1 VPEASDPI
9 RASPPRAQLMLEPEN
24 SHGNLLMPRTTALSD
39 IRNIGIIAHVDAG
52 KTTTTERILYYTGR
66 KHTIIDI
73 HDTKDLKTSTT
84 TDYLEQ
90 EKKRGITIQSAAVS
104 TFWRDKKINLI
115 DTPGHVDFTIE
126 VNRSLRVLDGAVV
139 VFDGVAGVEP
149 QSETNWRLADNYDV
163 PRFCYVNKMDR
174 SGANFVRCVDMI
186 RKRLGARPLP
196 VQLPIGSEDNFK
208 GIIDLVE
215 MKALV
220 WDSDDKDA
228 VWHSLEV
235 TPDLADK
242 LHIAVPSDRK
252 LLGEI
257 AQYRTELVDTCLEQD
272 DEAMEAYLTH
282 ATVPSG
288 DVLRRALRK
297 GTLNSAFTPVLCG
310 SSYKNKGVQQLL
322 DAVVD
327 YLPAP
332 TDVAS
337 IKTVDADGNPIGER
351 KCSDD
356 EPFAALAFKVIND
369 VYGALTFIRVY
380 SGVLTKGASVE
391 NSTRGKREKIGRMV
405 EMFAKEANPI
415 EEARAGDIIAL
426 VSLADTETGDTLCDA
441 AHPVV
446 LERMRFPDPV
456 ISVSVK
462 SKLKAE
468 QEKFG
473 AALGK
478 MVRADPSLHLE
489 TDRETGQTI
498 LRGMGELHLEVT
510 LDRMR
515 TEFAV
520 EGVMGEPQVA
530 FRETI
535 TKKITK
541 QYVHKKQTGGSG
553 QFAEVWIVFEPLERS
568 AGFEVVD
575 ETRGGTVPKE
585 FVPAVEKGLRVQKE
599 DGVLAHF
606 PTVDFRATLI
616 DGSYHDVDSNAL
628 TFEIAAKAAFRE
640 GMREASAILLEP
652 VMKVETVTPGDHLGD
667 VIGDL
672 NRRRGT
678 IQDQLERG
686 TNIAVVAAV
695 PLSEMFGYIGQLR
708 SMTSG
713 RASYT
718 MEFSHYEPVPRQVA
732 DEVIAE
738 VAKTRAAA
746 QG

>member
-1 VPEASDPI
+1 
-9 RASPPRAQLMLEPEN
+9 
-24 SHGNLLMPRTTALSD
+24 MPRTTALAD

-90 EKKRGITIQSAAVS
+90 EQKRGITIQSAAVS
-104 TFWRDKKINLI
+104 AFWRDKKINVI

-163 PRFCYVNKMDR
+163 PRMCYVNKMDR
-174 SGANFVRCVDMI
+174 SGANFMRCVDMI
-186 RKRLGARPLP
+186 KKRLGARPLII
-196 VQLPIGSEDNFK
+196 QLPIGSEDNFK
-208 GIIDLVE
+208 GMIDLVE

-228 VWHSLEV
+228 QWQSIDV
-235 TPDLADK
+235 TEGMADK
-242 LHIAVPSDRK
+242 LGITVPSDRK
-252 LLGEI
+252 IMDDI
-257 AQYRTELVDTCLEQD
+257 AKYRTELIDTCLEQD
-272 DEAMEAYLTH
+272 DEAMEKYLTDEV
-282 ATVPSG
+282 VPSAA
-288 DVLRRALRK
+288 VLRAALRK
-297 GTLNSAFTPVLCG
+297 GTITSAFTPVLCG
-310 SSYKNKGVQQLL
+310 SSYKNKGVQQVL

-332 TDVAS
+332 TDVSA
-337 IKTVDADGNPIGER
+337 IKTVDADGNPNGER

-356 EPFAALAFKVIND
+356 EPFSALAFKVIND
-369 VYGALTFIRVY
+369 VYGALTFVRVY
-380 SGVLTKGASVE
+380 SGVLVKGASVM
-391 NSTRGKREKIGRMV
+391 NTTRGKREKIGRMV

-426 VSLADTETGDTLCDA
+426 VSMQETETGDTLCDSA
-441 AHPVV
+441 NPVI

-456 ISVSVK
+456 ISVSVA
-462 SKLKAE
+462 SKLKAD

-515 TEFAV
+515 TEFNV
-520 EGVMGEPQVA
+520 EGVMGQPQVA
-530 FRETI
+530 YRETF
-535 TKKITK
+535 TKKIDE
-541 QYVHKKQTGGSG
+541 QYIHKKQTGGSG
-553 QFAEVWIVFEPLERS
+553 QFAEVWITFEPLERG
-568 AGFEVVD
+568 AGFEFVD
-575 ETRGGTVPKE
+575 ETVGGSVPKE
-585 FVPAVEKGLRVQKE
+585 YVPAVEKGLKMQKE
-599 DGVLAHF
+599 DGVLAQF
-606 PTVDFRATLI
+606 PTVDFRATLT

-640 GMREASAILLEP
+640 AIKKAGPILLEP
-652 VMKVETVTPGDHLGD
+652 VMKVETVTPGDYLGD
-667 VIGDL
+667 VIGDI

-686 TNIAVVAAV
+686 TNIAVVATV
-695 PLSEMFGYIGQLR
+695 PLSEMFGYIGHLR
-708 SMTSG
+708 GMTSG

-718 MEFSHYEPVPRQVA
+718 MEFSHYDPVPRMVA
-732 DEVIAE
+732 DAVIAD
-738 VAKTRAAA
+738 VAKAKAEA
-746 QG
+746 KKS

>member
-1 VPEASDPI
+1 
-9 RASPPRAQLMLEPEN
+9 
-24 SHGNLLMPRTTALSD
+24 MPRTTPLAD

-90 EKKRGITIQSAAVS
+90 EQKRGITIQSAAVS
-104 TFWRDKKINLI
+104 AFWRDKKINLI

-149 QSETNWRLADNYDV
+149 QSETNWRLADNYRV
-163 PRFCYVNKMDR
+163 PRLCYVNKMDR
-174 SGANFVRCVDMI
+174 SGANFLRCVDMI
-186 RKRLGARPLP
+186 RTRLNARPLP

-208 GIIDLVE
+208 GMVDLVA

-228 VWHSLEV
+228 EWQSLDI
-235 TPDLADK
+235 TDDLADK
-242 LHIAVPSDRK
+242 VGIEIPADRK
-252 LLGEI
+252 ILSEI
-257 AQYRTELVDTCLEQD
+257 NKYRTELIDTCLEMD
-272 DEAMEAYLTH
+272 DEAMEAYLNDGT
-282 ATVPSG
+282 APSAE
-288 DVLRRALRK
+288 VLKKCLRK
-297 GTLNSAFTPVLCG
+297 GTITGAFNPVLCG
-310 SSYKNKGVQQLL
+310 SSYKNKGVQQVL

-332 TDVAS
+332 TDVEA

-351 KCSDD
+351 KTSDD
-356 EPFAALAFKVIND
+356 EPFSALAFKVIND
-369 VYGALTFIRVY
+369 AYGALTFVRVY
-380 SGVLTKGASVE
+380 SGVLTKGASVQ

-426 VSLADTETGDTLCDA
+426 VSMQETETGDTLCDSA
-441 AHPVV
+441 NPVV

-462 SKLKAE
+462 SKVKAE
-468 QEKFG
+468 QEKFNT
-473 AALGK
+473 ALGK

-515 TEFAV
+515 TEFGV
-520 EGVMGEPQVA
+520 EGVMGQPQVA
-530 FRETI
+530 YRETI
-535 TKKITK
+535 TRKVQENYT
-541 QYVHKKQTGGSG
+541 HKKQTGGSG
-553 QFAEVWIVFEPLERS
+553 QFAEVWIVFEPLERG
-568 AGFEVVD
+568 AGFIFED
-575 ETRGGTVPKE
+575 ETVGGSVPRE
-585 FVPAVEKGLRVQKE
+585 FVPSVEKGLKVQKE
-599 DGVLAHF
+599 AGVLAQF
-606 PTVDFRATLI
+606 PTVDFKATLI

-640 GMREASAILLEP
+640 GLKKAAPILLEP
-652 VMKVETVTPGDHLGD
+652 VMKVETVTPQDHLGD
-667 VIGDL
+667 VIGDV

-678 IQDQLERG
+678 ILEQIERG
-686 TNIAVVAAV
+686 ANIAVVSTV

-718 MEFSHYEPVPRQVA
+718 MEFSHYEPVPKQVA
-732 DEVIAE
+732 DAVIAD
-738 VAKTRAAA
+738 ANKARAAA
-746 QG
+746 NA

>member
-1 VPEASDPI
+1 
-9 RASPPRAQLMLEPEN
+9 
-24 SHGNLLMPRTTALSD
+24 MPRTTPLAD

-66 KHTIIDI
+66 KHTIVDI
-73 HDTKDLKTSTT
+73 HDTKDLKSSTT

-149 QSETNWRLADNYDV
+149 QSETNWRLANNYNV
-163 PRFCYVNKMDR
+163 PRMCYVNKMDR
-174 SGANFVRCVDMI
+174 SGANFMRCVDMI
-186 RKRLGARPLP
+186 KKRLGARPLIC
-196 VQLPIGSEDNFK
+196 QLPIGSEDNFK
-208 GIIDLVE
+208 GMIDLVE

-228 VWHSLEV
+228 EWQTLDV

-242 LHIAVPSDRK
+242 LHITIPTDRAILADAEK
-252 LLGEI
+252 
-257 AQYRTELVDTCLEQD
+257 YRTELVDTCLEQD
-272 DEAMEAYLTH
+272 DEAMEKHLLNGEM
-282 ATVPSG
+282 PSIET
-288 DVLRRALRK
+288 LRKCLRK
-297 GTLNSAFTPVLCG
+297 GTINSAFTIVLCG
-310 SSYKNKGVQQLL
+310 SSYKNKGVQQVL

-332 TDVAS
+332 TDVES
-337 IKTVDADGNPIGER
+337 IKTVDADGHPIGER

-405 EMFAKEANPI
+405 EMFAKDANPI
-415 EEARAGDIIAL
+415 EEARAGDIVAL
-426 VSLADTETGDTLCDA
+426 VSLAETDTGDTLCDA
-441 AHPVV
+441 ANPVV

-462 SKLKAE
+462 AKNKGEAD
-468 QEKFG
+468 KFG

-489 TDRETGQTI
+489 TDRETNETI

-515 TEFAV
+515 TEFGV
-520 EGVMGEPQVA
+520 EGTMGEPQVA
-530 FRETI
+530 YRETF
-535 TKKITK
+535 TKKLTE
-541 QYVHKKQTGGSG
+541 QYTHKKQTGGSG
-553 QFAEVWIVFEPLERS
+553 QFAEVWITFEPLARG
-568 AGFEVVD
+568 AGFEFVD
-575 ETRGGTVPKE
+575 ATKGGSVPRE
-585 FVPAVEKGLRVQKE
+585 FVPAVEKGLKVQKE

-628 TFEIAAKAAFRE
+628 TFEIAAKACFRE
-640 GMREASAILLEP
+640 AIRKAGPILLEP
-652 VMKVETVTPGDHLGD
+652 VMRVETVTPGDYLGD
-667 VIGDL
+667 VIGDI
-672 NRRRGT
+672 NRRRGN
-678 IQDQLERG
+678 IEEQLERG
-686 TNIAVVAAV
+686 ANIAVVAPV

-718 MEFSHYEPVPRQVA
+718 MEFSHYDPVPRQVA
-732 DEVIAE
+732 EEVIENA
-738 VAKTRAAA
+738 AKAKAAA
-746 QG
+746 TA

>member
-1 VPEASDPI
+1 
-9 RASPPRAQLMLEPEN
+9 
-24 SHGNLLMPRTTALSD
+24 MPRTTPLAD

-66 KHTIIDI
+66 KHNIVDI

-104 TFWRDKKINLI
+104 AFWRDKKINLI

-149 QSETNWRLADNYDV
+149 QSETNWRLADNYGV
-163 PRFCYVNKMDR
+163 PRICYVNKMDR
-174 SGANFVRCVDMI
+174 SGANFLRCVDMI
-186 RKRLGARPLP
+186 KKRLGARPLP

-208 GIIDLVE
+208 GMVDLVE

-228 VWHSLEV
+228 EWQSLEV

-242 LHIAVPSDRK
+242 LDITVPADRQILADVEK
-252 LLGEI
+252 F
-257 AQYRTELVDTCLEQD
+257 RSELIDTCLEMD
-272 DEAMEAYLTH
+272 DEAMEKYLTDGE
-282 ATVPSG
+282 APS
-288 DVLRRALRK
+288 DEVLRKCLRK
-297 GTLNSAFTPVLCG
+297 GTIPSKFNPVLCG
-310 SSYKNKGVQQLL
+310 SSYKNKGVQQVL

-332 TDVAS
+332 ADVEA
-337 IKTVDADGNPIGER
+337 IKTVDADGNPVGER
-351 KCSDD
+351 KTSDD
-356 EPFAALAFKVIND
+356 APFSALAFKVIND
-369 VYGALTFIRVY
+369 AYGALTFVRVY
-380 SGVLTKGASVE
+380 SGVLTKGASVQ

-405 EMFAKEANPI
+405 EMFAKEANAI

-426 VSLADTETGDTLCDA
+426 VSLAETETGDTLCDSA
-441 AHPVV
+441 NPVV

-462 SKLKAE
+462 AKNKAE
-468 QEKFG
+468 QEKFN

-515 TEFAV
+515 TEFGV
-520 EGVMGEPQVA
+520 EGTMGEPQVA
-530 FRETI
+530 YRETI
-535 TKKITK
+535 TKKIQENYT
-541 QYVHKKQTGGSG
+541 HKKQTGGAG
-553 QFAEVWIVFEPLERS
+553 QFAKVWVVWEPLERGS
-568 AGFEVVD
+568 GFQFEDATV
-575 ETRGGTVPKE
+575 GGSVPRE
-585 FVPAVEKGLRVQKE
+585 YVPSVEKGLKVQKE

-606 PTVDFRATLI
+606 QTVDFKATLI
-616 DGSYHDVDSNAL
+616 DGSYHDVDSNAPP
-628 TFEIAAKAAFRE
+628 FEIAAKAAFRE
-640 GMREASAILLEP
+640 GLKKAAPILLEP
-652 VMKVETVTPGDHLGD
+652 VMKVETVTPQDHLGD
-667 VIGDL
+667 VIGDV

-678 IQDQLERG
+678 TLAQIERG
-686 TNIAVVAAV
+686 ANIAVVSTV
-695 PLSEMFGYIGQLR
+695 PLSEMFGYIGPLR
-708 SMTSG
+708 SRTSG
-713 RASYT
+713 RGSYP
-718 MEFSHYEPVPRQVA
+718 MEFSHYEPVPKQVA
-732 DEVIAE
+732 DAVIAD
-738 VAKTRAAA
+738 ANKARAAA
-746 QG
+746 NA

>member
-1 VPEASDPI
+1 
-9 RASPPRAQLMLEPEN
+9 
-24 SHGNLLMPRTTALSD
+24 MPRTTALSD

-73 HDTKDLKTSTT
+73 HDTKDMKTSTT

-90 EKKRGITIQSAAVS
+90 EQKRGITIQSAAVS
-104 TFWRDKKINLI
+104 AFWRDKKINLI

-149 QSETNWRLADNYDV
+149 QSETNWRLADNYSV
-163 PRFCYVNKMDR
+163 PRMCYVNKMDR
-174 SGANFVRCVDMI
+174 SGANFVRCMDMI
-186 RKRLGARPLP
+186 KKRLGARPLA
-196 VQLPIGSEDNFK
+196 VQIPIGSEDNFK
-208 GIIDLVE
+208 GMIDLVE

-228 VWHSLEV
+228 EWQTLDV

-242 LHIAVPSDRK
+242 LGIVVPSDRK
-252 LLGEI
+252 IL
-257 AQYRTELVDTCLEQD
+257 ADVQKYRTELVDTCLEQD
-272 DEAMEAYLTH
+272 DAAMEAYIGDGTI
-282 ATVPSG
+282 PSA
-288 DVLRRALRK
+288 DTLRKCLRK
-297 GTLNSAFTPVLCG
+297 GTITGAFTVVLCG
-310 SSYKNKGVQQLL
+310 SSYKNKGVQQVL

-332 TDVAS
+332 TDVAA
-337 IKTVDADGNPIGER
+337 IATVDADGKPVGER

-369 VYGALTFIRVY
+369 IYGALTFVRVY
-380 SGVLTKGASVE
+380 SGVLSRGASIQ
-391 NSTRGKREKIGRMV
+391 NTTRGKREKIGRMV

-441 AHPVV
+441 NNPVV
-446 LERMRFPDPV
+446 LERMRFPEPV
-456 ISVSVK
+456 ISVSVQ
-462 SKLKAE
+462 SKTKTE

-478 MVRADPSLHLE
+478 MVRADPSLRLE
-489 TDRETGQTI
+489 TDRDTGQTI

-515 TEFAV
+515 TEFNV
-520 EGVMGEPQVA
+520 EGTMGEPQVA
-530 FRETI
+530 YRETF
-535 TKKITK
+535 TRKIEE

-553 QFAEVWIVFEPLERS
+553 QFAEVWITFEPRERG
-568 AGFEVVD
+568 AGFEFVD
-575 ETRGGTVPKE
+575 ETVGGSVPKE
-585 FVPAVEKGLRVQKE
+585 FVPAVEKGLRVQME

-606 PTVDFRATLI
+606 PTVDFKAILT

-628 TFEIAAKAAFRE
+628 TFEIAAKACFRE
-640 GMREASAILLEP
+640 AIRKAAPVLLEP

-667 VIGDL
+667 VIGDM

-686 TNIAVVAAV
+686 TNIAVVALV

-718 MEFSHYEPVPRQVA
+718 MEFSHYDQVPRNVA

-738 VAKTRAAA
+738 VAKARAS
-746 QG
+746 

>member
-1 VPEASDPI
+1 
-9 RASPPRAQLMLEPEN
+9 
-24 SHGNLLMPRTTALSD
+24 MPRTTPLSD

-66 KHTIIDI
+66 KHTIINV

-90 EKKRGITIQSAAVS
+90 EQKRGITIQSAAVS
-104 TFWRDKKINLI
+104 AFWRNKKINLI

-149 QSETNWRLADNYDV
+149 QSETNWRLADNYGV
-163 PRFCYVNKMDR
+163 PRICYVNKMDR
-174 SGANFVRCVDMI
+174 SGANFLRCVDMI

-196 VQLPIGSEDNFK
+196 IQLPIGSEDNFK
-208 GIIDLVE
+208 GMIDLVE

-220 WDSDDKDA
+220 WESDDKDS
-228 VWHSLEV
+228 VWQVMDV

-242 LHIAVPSDRK
+242 LHITVPSDRAILADVQK
-252 LLGEI
+252 
-257 AQYRTELVDTCLEQD
+257 YRTELVDTCLEQD
-272 DEAMEAYLTH
+272 DAAMEAYLTDG
-282 ATVPSG
+282 TVPSPE
-288 DVLRRALRK
+288 VLRNCLRK
-297 GTLNSAFTPVLCG
+297 GTIHSAFTPVLCG
-310 SSYKNKGVQQLL
+310 SSYKNKGVQQVL
-322 DAVVD
+322 DAVID
-327 YLPAP
+327 ILPAP
-332 TDVAS
+332 TDVAA
-337 IKTVDADGNPIGER
+337 INTVDADGHPTGER

-369 VYGALTFIRVY
+369 AYGALTFVRVY
-380 SGVLTKGASVE
+380 SGVLTKGASVQ

-426 VSLADTETGDTLCDA
+426 VSLAETDTGDTLCDSA
-441 AHPVV
+441 NPVV

-456 ISVSVK
+456 ISVSVAPK
-462 SKLKAE
+462 TKAD

-473 AALGK
+473 NALGK

-515 TEFAV
+515 TEFGV
-520 EGVMGEPQVA
+520 EGTMGEPQVA
-530 FRETI
+530 YRETI
-535 TKKITK
+535 TRKVSH
-541 QYVHKKQTGGSG
+541 QYIHKKQTGGAG
-553 QFAEVWIVFEPLERS
+553 QFAEVWIDFEPLDRS
-568 AGFEVVD
+568 AGFEFVD
-575 ETRGGTVPKE
+575 KTVGGSVPRE
-585 FVPAVEKGLRVQKE
+585 YVPSVEKGLKVQKE
-599 DGVLAHF
+599 DGVLAGY
-606 PTVDFRATLI
+606 PTVDFRATLT

-628 TFEIAAKAAFRE
+628 TFEIAAKACFRE
-640 GMREASAILLEP
+640 AVRKANPVLLEP
-652 VMKVETVTPGDHLGD
+652 VMKVETVTPGDYLGD
-667 VIGDL
+667 VIGDI
-672 NRRRGT
+672 NRRRGM

-686 TNIAVVAAV
+686 TNIAVVANV
-695 PLSEMFGYIGQLR
+695 PLSEMFGYIGHLR
-708 SMTSG
+708 GMTSG

-718 MEFSHYEPVPRQVA
+718 MEFSHYDPVPKQIA
-732 DEVIAE
+732 DAVIAE
-738 VAKTRAAA
+738 RGKKNASAA
-746 QG
+746 

>member
-1 VPEASDPI
+1 
-9 RASPPRAQLMLEPEN
+9 
-24 SHGNLLMPRTTALSD
+24 MPRTTALSD

-90 EKKRGITIQSAAVS
+90 EQKRGITIQSAAVS
-104 TFWRDKKINLI
+104 AFWRDKKINLI

-149 QSETNWRLADNYDV
+149 QSETNWRLADNYGV
-163 PRFCYVNKMDR
+163 PRICYVNKMDR

-196 VQLPIGSEDNFK
+196 IQLPIGSEDNFR
-208 GIIDLVE
+208 GMIDLIE

-228 VWHSLEV
+228 QWQTLDV
-235 TPDLADK
+235 TPDLVDK
-242 LHIAVPSDRK
+242 LHIAVPSDRE
-252 LLGEI
+252 LLGKVQ
-257 AQYRTELVDTCLEQD
+257 QYRTELVDTCLEQD
-272 DEAMEAYLTH
+272 DQAMEAYLNDG
-282 ATVPSG
+282 AVPSA

-297 GTLNSAFTPVLCG
+297 GTISSAFTPVLCG
-310 SSYKNKGVQQLL
+310 SSYKNKGVQQVL

-327 YLPAP
+327 FLPAP
-332 TDVAS
+332 SDVPA
-337 IKTVDADGNPIGER
+337 IRTVDADGEPIGER
-351 KCSDD
+351 KTSDD

-369 VYGALTFIRVY
+369 AYGALTFVRVY
-380 SGVLTKGASVE
+380 SGVLTKGASVL

-426 VSLADTETGDTLCDA
+426 VSLADTETGDTLCDSA
-441 AHPVV
+441 KPVV

-462 SKLKAE
+462 AKVKAD

-473 AALGK
+473 VALGK

-515 TEFAV
+515 TEFGV
-520 EGVMGEPQVA
+520 EGLMGEPQVA
-530 FRETI
+530 YRETI
-535 TKKITK
+535 TRKITEH
-541 QYVHKKQTGGSG
+541 YVHKKQTGGSG
-553 QFAEVWIVFEPLERS
+553 QFADVWITFEPMERS
-568 AGFEVVD
+568 KGFEFID
-575 ETRGGTVPKE
+575 ETVGGSVPRE
-585 FVPAVEKGLRVQKE
+585 YVPAVEKGLRVQKE
-599 DGVLAHF
+599 DGVLAHY

-640 GMREASAILLEP
+640 GIRKAAPILLEP
-652 VMKVETVTPGDHLGD
+652 VMKVETVTPSDHLGD
-667 VIGDL
+667 VIGDI
-672 NRRRGT
+672 NRRRGM
-678 IQDQLERG
+678 IQEQLERG
-686 TNIAVVAAV
+686 TNIAVVSVV

-738 VAKTRAAA
+738 VAKARAAA

>member
-1 VPEASDPI
+1 
-9 RASPPRAQLMLEPEN
+9 
-24 SHGNLLMPRTTALSD
+24 MPRTTALAD

-90 EKKRGITIQSAAVS
+90 EQKRGITIQSAAVS
-104 TFWRDKKINLI
+104 AFWRDKKINLI

-163 PRFCYVNKMDR
+163 PRLCYVNKMDR
-174 SGANFVRCVDMI
+174 SGANFLRCVDMI
-186 RKRLGARPLP
+186 KNRLNARPLP

-208 GIIDLVE
+208 GMVDLVE

-228 VWHSLEV
+228 EWQVLDI
-235 TPDLADK
+235 TPDIADK
-242 LHIAVPSDRK
+242 LDITMPSDRK
-252 LLGEI
+252 ILADI
-257 AQYRTELVDTCLEQD
+257 TKYRTELIDTCLEQD
-272 DEAMEAYLTH
+272 DEAMEAYLNDG
-282 ATVPSG
+282 TVPSA
-288 DVLRRALRK
+288 DVLRKALRK
-297 GTLNSAFTPVLCG
+297 GTITSAFNPVLCG
-310 SSYKNKGVQQLL
+310 SSYKNKGVQQVL

-332 TDVAS
+332 TDVAA
-337 IKTVDADGNPIGER
+337 IKTVDADGNPVGER
-351 KCSDD
+351 KTADD
-356 EPFAALAFKVIND
+356 EPFSALAFKVIND
-369 VYGALTFIRVY
+369 AYGALTFVRVY
-380 SGVLTKGASVE
+380 SGVLTKGASVQ

-426 VSLADTETGDTLCDA
+426 VSLAETETGDTLCDSA
-441 AHPVV
+441 NPVV

-462 SKLKAE
+462 SKVKAE
-468 QEKFG
+468 QEKFNT
-473 AALGK
+473 ALGK

-515 TEFAV
+515 TEFGV
-520 EGVMGEPQVA
+520 EGTMGEPQVA
-530 FRETI
+530 YRETI
-535 TKKITK
+535 TRKIQENYT
-541 QYVHKKQTGGSG
+541 HKKQTGGSG
-553 QFAEVWIVFEPLERS
+553 QFAEVWIIFEPLERS
-568 AGFEVVD
+568 AGFVFED
-575 ETRGGTVPKE
+575 ETVGGSVPRE
-585 FVPAVEKGLRVQKE
+585 FVPAVEKGLKIQKE

-606 PTVDFRATLI
+606 PTVDFKATLI

-640 GMREASAILLEP
+640 GLKKAGPILLEP
-652 VMKVETVTPGDHLGD
+652 VMKVETVTPQDHLGD
-667 VIGDL
+667 VIGDI

-678 IQDQLERG
+678 IQEQIERG
-686 TNIAVVAAV
+686 SNIAVVATV

-718 MEFSHYEPVPRQVA
+718 MEFSHYEPVPKQVA
-732 DEVIAE
+732 DEVIEE
-738 VAKTRAAA
+738 VTKTRAAA
-746 QG
+746 NA

>member
-1 VPEASDPI
+1 
-9 RASPPRAQLMLEPEN
+9 
-24 SHGNLLMPRTTALSD
+24 MPRTTALSD

-90 EKKRGITIQSAAVS
+90 EQKRGITIQSAAVS
-104 TFWRDKKINLI
+104 AFWRDKKINLI

-149 QSETNWRLADNYDV
+149 QSETNWRLADNYNV
-163 PRFCYVNKMDR
+163 PRMCYVNKMDR

-186 RKRLGARPLP
+186 KKRLGARPLP
-196 VQLPIGSEDNFK
+196 LQLPIGSEDNFK
-208 GIIDLVE
+208 GMIDLID

-220 WDSDDKDA
+220 WDSDDKDS
-228 VWHSLEV
+228 VWQTLDI
-235 TPDLADK
+235 TADLADK
-242 LHIAVPSDRK
+242 LHITVPSDRK

-257 AQYRTELVDTCLEQD
+257 DKYRTELVDTCLEQND
-272 DEAMEAYLTH
+272 AAMEAYISNG
-282 ATVPSG
+282 TVPSATI
-288 DVLRRALRK
+288 LREAVRK
-297 GTLNSAFTPVLCG
+297 GTITSAFTPVLCG
-310 SSYKNKGVQQLL
+310 SSYKNKGVQQVL

-332 TDVAS
+332 TDVES
-337 IKTVDADGNPIGER
+337 IKTVDADGAPIGER

-356 EPFAALAFKVIND
+356 EPFSALAFKVIND
-369 VYGALTFIRVY
+369 AYGALTFIRVY
-380 SGVLTKGASVE
+380 SGVLTKGASVQ

-415 EEARAGDIIAL
+415 EEARAGDIVAL
-426 VSLADTETGDTLCDA
+426 VSMADTETGDTLCDDA
-441 AHPVV
+441 NPVV

-515 TEFAV
+515 TEFNV
-520 EGVMGEPQVA
+520 EGIMGEPQVA
-530 FRETI
+530 YRETF
-535 TKKITK
+535 TKKVEEHYT
-541 QYVHKKQTGGSG
+541 HKKQTGGSG
-553 QFAEVWIVFEPLERS
+553 QFAEVWIIFEPLERS
-568 AGFEVVD
+568 AGFEFVD
-575 ETRGGTVPKE
+575 ATKGGSVPKE
-585 FVPAVEKGLRVQKE
+585 FVPAVEKGLKMQKE
-599 DGVLAHF
+599 DGVLAHY
-606 PTVDFRATLI
+606 PTVDFRATLT
-616 DGSYHDVDSNAL
+616 DGSFHDVDSNSL

-640 GMREASAILLEP
+640 ALRRAQPILLEP
-652 VMKVETVTPGDHLGD
+652 VMRVETVTPGDNLGD
-667 VIGDL
+667 VIGDM

-678 IQDQLERG
+678 IQEQLERG
-686 TNIAVVAAV
+686 TNIAVVALV

-718 MEFSHYEPVPRQVA
+718 MEFSHYDPVPRMVA

-738 VAKTRAAA
+738 VAKAKAAA
-746 QG
+746 SA

>member
-1 VPEASDPI
+1 
-9 RASPPRAQLMLEPEN
+9 
-24 SHGNLLMPRTTALSD
+24 MPRTTALAD

-90 EKKRGITIQSAAVS
+90 EQKRGITIQSAAVS
-104 TFWRDKKINLI
+104 AFWRKKKINVI

-149 QSETNWRLADNYDV
+149 QSETNWRLADNYGV
-163 PRFCYVNKMDR
+163 PRICYVNKMDR
-174 SGANFVRCVDMI
+174 SGASFTRCVDMI
-186 RKRLGARPLP
+186 NKRLGARPLP
-196 VQLPIGSEDNFK
+196 IQIPIGSEDNFK
-208 GIIDLVE
+208 GMIDLVE

-228 VWHSLEV
+228 EWQILEV
-235 TPDLADK
+235 TPDIADR
-242 LHIAVPSDRK
+242 LGIAVPTDR
-252 LLGEI
+252 EI
-257 AQYRTELVDTCLEQD
+257 LSKAEQYRKELIDTCLEMD
-272 DEAMEAYLTH
+272 DAAMEAYLLEEK
-282 ATVPSG
+282 VPSTET
-288 DVLRRALRK
+288 LRACLRK
-297 GTLNSAFTPVLCG
+297 GTITGAFNPVLCG
-310 SSYKNKGVQQLL
+310 SSYKNKGVQQVL

-337 IKTVDADGNPIGER
+337 IKTVDADGKPIGER
-351 KCSDD
+351 VCSDD

-369 VYGALTFIRVY
+369 AYGALTFVRVY
-380 SGVLTKGASVE
+380 SGVLTKGASVT

-426 VSLADTETGDTLCDA
+426 VSLAETDTGDTLCDSDKQ
-441 AHPVV
+441 VV
-446 LERMRFPDPV
+446 LERMRFPEPV
-456 ISVSVK
+456 ISVSVQPK
-462 SKLKAE
+462 VKGEL
-468 QEKFG
+468 EKFN

-478 MVRADPSLHLE
+478 MVRADPSLRLE

-498 LRGMGELHLEVT
+498 LRGMGELHLDVT

-515 TEFAV
+515 TEFNV
-520 EGVMGEPQVA
+520 EGTMGEPQVA
-530 FRETI
+530 YREAFTRSI
-535 TKKITK
+535 EE

-553 QFAEVWIVFEPLERS
+553 QFAEVWIKFEPLERG
-568 AGFEVVD
+568 AGFEFVD
-575 ETRGGTVPKE
+575 ATVGGSVPRE
-585 FVPAVEKGLRVQKE
+585 YVPSVEKGLRMQMDE
-599 DGVLAHF
+599 GVLAKF
-606 PTVDFRATLI
+606 PTVDFRATLF

-628 TFEIAAKAAFRE
+628 TFEIAAKACFRE
-640 GMREASAILLEP
+640 GIRKAAPVLLEP
-652 VMKVETVTPGDHLGD
+652 VMKVEVVTPGDYLGD
-667 VIGDL
+667 VIGDI
-672 NRRRGT
+672 NRRRGS

-686 TNIAVVAAV
+686 TNIAVVATV

-708 SMTSG
+708 AMSSG

-718 MEFSHYEPVPRQVA
+718 MEFSHYDLVPRNVA
-732 DEVIAE
+732 EKVVEEAN
-738 VAKTRAAA
+738 KR
-746 QG
+746 

>member
-1 VPEASDPI
+1 
-9 RASPPRAQLMLEPEN
+9 
-24 SHGNLLMPRTTALSD
+24 MPRTTPLSD

-90 EKKRGITIQSAAVS
+90 EQKRGITIQSAAVS
-104 TFWRDKKINLI
+104 AFWRNKKINVI

-126 VNRSLRVLDGAVV
+126 VNRSLRVLDGAIV

-149 QSETNWRLADNYDV
+149 QSETNWRLADNYGV
-163 PRFCYVNKMDR
+163 PRICYVNKMDR

-186 RKRLGARPLP
+186 RKRLGSRPL
-196 VQLPIGSEDNFK
+196 VIQIPIGSEDNFK
-208 GIIDLVE
+208 GMVDLVD

-220 WDSDDKDA
+220 WESDDKDA
-228 VWHSLEV
+228 EWQKLDV

-242 LHIAVPSDRK
+242 LNITVPSDRK
-252 LLGEI
+252 LLAEI
-257 AQYRTELVDTCLEQD
+257 EKYRTELVDTCLEQD
-272 DEAMEAYLTH
+272 DEAMEAYLNDGIM
-282 ATVPSG
+282 PSAET
-288 DVLRRALRK
+288 LRRAIRK
-297 GTLNSAFTPVLCG
+297 GTITSAFNPVLCG
-310 SSYKNKGVQQLL
+310 SSYKNKGVQQVL

-332 TDVAS
+332 TDVAA
-337 IKTVDADGNPIGER
+337 INTVDADGEPIGER

-356 EPFAALAFKVIND
+356 EPFSALAFKVIND
-369 VYGALTFIRVY
+369 AYGALTFIRVY
-380 SGVLTKGASVE
+380 SGVLTKGASVQ

-415 EEARAGDIIAL
+415 EEARAGDIVAL
-426 VSLADTETGDTLCDA
+426 VSLAETDTGDTLCDSA
-441 AHPVV
+441 NPVI

-462 SKLKAE
+462 SKTKGE

-510 LDRMR
+510 LDRIR
-515 TEFAV
+515 TEFGV

-530 FRETI
+530 YRETF
-535 TKKITK
+535 TKKVME

-553 QFAEVWIVFEPLERS
+553 QFAEVWITFEPLERG
-568 AGFEVVD
+568 AGFEFVD
-575 ETRGGTVPKE
+575 ETVGGSVPKE
-585 FVPAVEKGLRVQKE
+585 FVPSVEKGLRIQKE
-599 DGVLAHF
+599 DGVLAHY
-606 PTVDFRATLI
+606 PTVDFRATLT
-616 DGSYHDVDSNAL
+616 DGSYHDVDSNAM

-640 GMREASAILLEP
+640 AIRKAAPILLEP
-652 VMKVETVTPGDHLGD
+652 VMKVETVTPGDYLGD
-667 VIGDL
+667 VIGDI

-686 TNIAVVAAV
+686 ANIAVVAVV
-695 PLSEMFGYIGQLR
+695 PLSEMFGYIGHLR
-708 SMTSG
+708 GMTSG

-718 MEFSHYEPVPRQVA
+718 MEFSHYDPVPRQVA
-732 DEVIAE
+732 DEVISE
-738 VAKTRAAA
+738 VAKAKAAA
-746 QG
+746 VA

>member
-1 VPEASDPI
+1 
-9 RASPPRAQLMLEPEN
+9 
-24 SHGNLLMPRTTALSD
+24 MPRTTALSD

-73 HDTKDLKTSTT
+73 HDTKDMKTSTT

-90 EKKRGITIQSAAVS
+90 EQKRGITIQSAAVS
-104 TFWRDKKINLI
+104 AFWRDKKINLI

-149 QSETNWRLADNYDV
+149 QSETNWRLADNYNV
-163 PRFCYVNKMDR
+163 PRMCYVNKMDR
-174 SGANFVRCVDMI
+174 SGANFVRCLDMI
-186 RKRLGARPLP
+186 KKRLGARPLA
-196 VQLPIGSEDNFK
+196 VQIPIGSEDNFK
-208 GIIDLVE
+208 GMIDLVE

-228 VWHSLEV
+228 EWQTLDV
-235 TPDLADK
+235 TADLADK
-242 LHIAVPSDRK
+242 LGITVPSDRMILADVEK
-252 LLGEI
+252 
-257 AQYRTELVDTCLEQD
+257 YRTELVDTCLEQD
-272 DEAMEAYLTH
+272 DVAMEAYIGDGS
-282 ATVPSG
+282 VPSANT
-288 DVLRRALRK
+288 LRKCLRK
-297 GTLNSAFTPVLCG
+297 GTITGAFTPVLCG
-310 SSYKNKGVQQLL
+310 SSYKNKGVQQVL

-332 TDVAS
+332 TDVSA
-337 IKTVDADGNPIGER
+337 INTVDADGKPVGER

-369 VYGALTFIRVY
+369 IYGALTFVRVY
-380 SGVLTKGASVE
+380 SGVLARGASIQ
-391 NSTRGKREKIGRMV
+391 NTTRGKREKIGRMV

-415 EEARAGDIIAL
+415 DEARAGDIIAL
-426 VSLADTETGDTLCDA
+426 VSLVDTETGDTLCDA
-441 AHPVV
+441 NNPVV
-446 LERMRFPDPV
+446 LERMRFPEPV
-456 ISVSVK
+456 ISVSVQ
-462 SKLKAE
+462 SKTKTE

-478 MVRADPSLHLE
+478 MVRADPSLRLE
-489 TDRETGQTI
+489 TDRDTGQTI

-515 TEFAV
+515 TEFNV
-520 EGVMGEPQVA
+520 EGTMGEPQVA
-530 FRETI
+530 YRETF
-535 TKKITK
+535 TRRVEE

-553 QFAEVWIVFEPLERS
+553 QFAEVWITFEPRERG
-568 AGFEVVD
+568 AGFEFVD
-575 ETRGGTVPKE
+575 ETTGGSVPRE
-585 FVPAVEKGLRVQKE
+585 FVPAVEKGLRVQLE

-606 PTVDFRATLI
+606 PTVDFKATLT

-628 TFEIAAKAAFRE
+628 TFEIAAKACFRE
-640 GMREASAILLEP
+640 AIRKAAPVLLEP

-667 VIGDL
+667 VIGDM

-686 TNIAVVAAV
+686 TNIAVVALV

-718 MEFSHYEPVPRQVA
+718 MEFSHYDQVPRNVA

-738 VAKTRAAA
+738 VAKARAS
-746 QG
+746 

>member
-1 VPEASDPI
+1 
-9 RASPPRAQLMLEPEN
+9 
-24 SHGNLLMPRTTALSD
+24 MPRTTPLAD

-90 EKKRGITIQSAAVS
+90 EQKRGITIQSAAVS
-104 TFWRDKKINLI
+104 AFWRDKKINLI

-149 QSETNWRLADNYDV
+149 QSETNWRLADNYRV
-163 PRFCYVNKMDR
+163 PRLCYVNKMDR
-174 SGANFVRCVDMI
+174 SGANFLRCVDMI
-186 RKRLGARPLP
+186 RTRLNARPLP

-208 GIIDLVE
+208 GMVDLVT

-228 VWHSLEV
+228 EWQSLDI
-235 TPDLADK
+235 TDDLADK
-242 LHIAVPSDRK
+242 VGIEIPADRK
-252 LLGEI
+252 ILSEI
-257 AQYRTELVDTCLEQD
+257 NKYRTELIDTCLEMD
-272 DEAMEAYLTH
+272 DEAMEAYLNDGT
-282 ATVPSG
+282 APSAE
-288 DVLRRALRK
+288 VLRNCLRK
-297 GTLNSAFTPVLCG
+297 GTISGAFNPVLCG
-310 SSYKNKGVQQLL
+310 SSYKNKGVQQVL

-332 TDVAS
+332 TDVEA

-351 KCSDD
+351 KTSDD
-356 EPFAALAFKVIND
+356 EPFSALAFKVIND
-369 VYGALTFIRVY
+369 AYGALTFVRVY
-380 SGVLTKGASVE
+380 SGVLTKGASVM

-426 VSLADTETGDTLCDA
+426 VSMQETETGDTLCDSA
-441 AHPVV
+441 NPVV

-462 SKLKAE
+462 SKVKAE
-468 QEKFG
+468 QEKFNT
-473 AALGK
+473 ALGK

-515 TEFAV
+515 TEFGV
-520 EGVMGEPQVA
+520 EGVMGQPQVA
-530 FRETI
+530 YRETI
-535 TKKITK
+535 TRKVQENYT
-541 QYVHKKQTGGSG
+541 HKKQTGGSG
-553 QFAEVWIVFEPLERS
+553 QFAEVWIVFEPLERG
-568 AGFEVVD
+568 AGFIFED
-575 ETRGGTVPKE
+575 ETVGGSVPRE
-585 FVPAVEKGLRVQKE
+585 FVPSVEKGLKIQKE
-599 DGVLAHF
+599 AGVLAQF
-606 PTVDFRATLI
+606 PTVDFKATLI

-640 GMREASAILLEP
+640 GLKKANPILLEP
-652 VMKVETVTPGDHLGD
+652 VMKVETVTPQDHLGD
-667 VIGDL
+667 VIGDV

-678 IQDQLERG
+678 ILEQIERG
-686 TNIAVVAAV
+686 ANIAVVSTV

-718 MEFSHYEPVPRQVA
+718 MEFSHYEPVPKQVA
-732 DEVIAE
+732 DAVIAD
-738 VAKTRAAA
+738 ANKARAAA
-746 QG
+746 NA